1 MTQTGT
7 VNYHVHKPF
16 RQAFEIDVDGI
27 AGNLIEP
34 EFSAA
39 KIAVKD
45 QRNCEAATDFAEDG
59 FAFANSPT
67 AILDF
72 KGGNWQSQYDA
83 ELADLLKQEVGAKKV
98 ITFDHTV
105 RIDDP
110 QAKRRPARHVHSDY
124 SREGAERRLVDIL
137 GPGQADEWAQGHYAF
152 INVWRPVANPI
163 NSAPLGFV
171 RPSTV
176 KEADWIVIDL
186 IYPDRKG
193 QVMGLAKDDAHEW
206 VYRSRMTPDEVAFFN
221 IYDNSGRPCVGHSAI
236 DLVED
241 PTVTAPRQS
250 IESRTLV
257 RY

>member
-27 AGNLIEP
+27 VGNLIEP
-34 EFSAA
+34 EFSSAQ
-39 KIAVKD
+39 IALLD
-45 QRNCEAATDFAEDG
+45 QRNGEATTEFAEDG
-59 FAFANSPT
+59 FAFASSPT
-67 AILDF
+67 GIVEFHGDT
-72 KGGNWQSQYDA
+72 WQGQYDV
-83 ELADLLKQEVGAKKV
+83 EMADVLTREIDAKEV

-124 SREGAERRLVDIL
+124 SRDGAEKRLVDIL
-137 GPGQADEWAQGHYAF
+137 GREKADEWAQGHYAF
-152 INVWRPVANPI
+152 INIWRPIANPI

-176 KEADWIVIDL
+176 SDADWIVIDL
-186 IYPDRKG
+186 IYPDRRG
-193 QVMGLAKDDAHEW
+193 QVMGLANDAQHEW
-206 VYRSRMTPDEVAFFN
+206 IYRSRMTPDEVAFFN
-221 IYDNSGRPCVGHSAI
+221 IYDNSGHPCVGHSAI

-241 PTVTAPRQS
+241 PAITTPRQS

>member
-27 AGNLIEP
+27 AGNLIQP
-34 EFSAA
+34 ECSSAQ
-39 KIAVKD
+39 IALLD
-45 QRNCEAATDFAEDG
+45 QRNCEATTDFAEDG
-59 FAFANSPT
+59 FALANSPT

-72 KGGNWQSQYDA
+72 KGANWQSRYDA
-83 ELADLLKQEVGAKKV
+83 ELADLLKQDVGAKEV
-98 ITFDHTV
+98 IIFDHTV

-152 INVWRPVANPI
+152 INVWRPLANPI
-163 NSAPLGFV
+163 TSAPLGFV

>member
-34 EFSAA
+34 EFSSAR
-39 KIAVKD
+39 IALLD
-45 QRNCEAATDFAEDG
+45 QRNGEATTDFAEDG
-59 FAFANSPT
+59 FAFASSPT
-67 AILDF
+67 GISDF
-72 KGGNWQSQYDA
+72 KGGNWESQLDA
-83 ELADLLKQEVGAKKV
+83 ELADLLMQEVGAKEV

-105 RIDDP
+105 RIDNP
-110 QAKRRPARHVHSDY
+110 QARRRPARHVHSDY
-124 SREGAERRLVDIL
+124 SREGAQKRLVDIL
-137 GPGQADEWAQGHYAF
+137 GPEKAGEWAQGHYAF
-152 INVWRPVANPI
+152 INIWRPIANPI

-171 RPSTV
+171 RPSSVTD
-176 KEADWIVIDL
+176 ADWIVIDL

-193 QVMGLAKDDAHEW
+193 QVMGLANDAAHEW
-206 VYRSRMTPDEVAFFN
+206 IYRSRMTPDEVAFFN

-236 DLVED
+236 DLIED
-241 PTVTAPRQS
+241 PTVTTPRQS

>member
-1 MTQTGT
+1 MSRTGI

-27 AGNLIEP
+27 VGNLIEP
-34 EFSAA
+34 ELSAVR
-39 KIAVKD
+39 IAVLD
-45 QRNCEAATDFAEDG
+45 QRNGETVTDFKEDG
-59 FAFANSPT
+59 FAYATSPT
-67 AILDF
+67 GVCEFEGD
-72 KGGNWQSQYDA
+72 NWQSQYNA
-83 ELADLLKQEVGAKKV
+83 ELSDLLMKEVGAKEV

-110 QAKRRPARHVHSDY
+110 QAMRRPARHVHSDY
-124 SREGAERRLVDIL
+124 SREGAEKRLVDIL
-137 GPGQADEWAQGHYAF
+137 GSEKADEWAQGHYAF
-152 INVWRPVANPI
+152 INLWRPIANPI

-171 RPSTV
+171 RPLTV

-193 QVMGLAKDDAHEW
+193 QVMGLAKNDAHEW

-221 IYDNSGRPCVGHSAI
+221 IYDNSGLPCVGHSAI

-241 PTVTAPRQS
+241 PKITTPRQS